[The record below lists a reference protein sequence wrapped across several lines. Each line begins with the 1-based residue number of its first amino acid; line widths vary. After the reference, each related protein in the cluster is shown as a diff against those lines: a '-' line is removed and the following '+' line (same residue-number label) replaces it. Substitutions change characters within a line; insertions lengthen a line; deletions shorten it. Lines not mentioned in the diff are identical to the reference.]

1 MENQKTKIQADIV
14 EKLDSPAHGIL
25 LLAPRMGKTKI
36 AIDIIKKEKP
46 ETILWV
52 TPSVKLRDIDIPK
65 EFITWKAKD
74 YLPKVTVVCWKSL
87 SKFVGFYDKII
98 LDEYQYI
105 TSDNTRNLCNRKLLF
120 HSILCLSGTHPKRSR
135 EKSDILS
142 QLKLKILNKID
153 IEQAVEKELISDY
166 NITVIET
173 DLNNSH
179 KYVKAGSKANP
190 FYVTESQQYDYL
202 SKTCRQKLGNSNFS
216 FLKRMQLIYNS
227 ISKEEVAQYLIKNLK
242 GRKLIF
248 AGSIEQSKRLSP
260 HVYNSKTD
268 DKKLN
273 MFLNQEIDI
282 LSCVRAGG
290 VGFTYKNVDHFIIV
304 QSDSDNNG
312 ETTQKLSRSLLSQ
325 KDYKANIYFI
335 VLSAT
340 QDDVWL
346 DETLKGFDQN
356 KIKRKRFIHI
366 QNEEKI

>member
-1 MENQKTKIQADIV
+1 
-14 EKLDSPAHGIL
+14 
-25 LLAPRMGKTKI
+25 
-36 AIDIIKKEKP
+36 
-46 ETILWV
+46 
-52 TPSVKLRDIDIPK
+52 
-65 EFITWKAKD
+65 
-74 YLPKVTVVCWKSL
+74 
-87 SKFVGFYDKII
+87 
-98 LDEYQYI
+98 
-105 TSDNTRNLCNRKLLF
+105 
-120 HSILCLSGTHPKRSR
+120 
-135 EKSDILS
+135 
-142 QLKLKILNKID
+142 
-153 IEQAVEKELISDY
+153 
-166 NITVIET
+166 VIET

-179 KYVKAGSKANP
+179 KQVKAGSKANP